1 MGDIKITR
9 AWAMPNSKTFSIKPF
24 KELIEK
30 YKKELPKDAI
40 ILDPFANGSKEGTI
54 TNDLDPEFDTDY
66 HMNADDFLKMFEDNS
81 VDMVLFDP
89 PYTPTQVVTCY
100 KKLGKTVDW
109 QSTSISFW
117 TNMKK
122 DIARILKPN
131 GICLTFGFNSG
142 GIGKKNGCEIEEIL
156 FVAHGSQ
163 HNDTFCVVDRKVAG
177 KDEKQKS

>member
-40 ILDPFANGSKEGTI
+40 ILDPFANSNKNGTI
-54 TNDLDPEFDTDY
+54 TNDIDPQYDTDY
-66 HMNADDFLKMFEDNS
+66 HMDAKDFLKMFEDNS
-81 VDMVLFDP
+81 IDMVLFDAP
-89 PYTPTQVVTCY
+89 FSPTQVKVCY
-100 KKLGKTVDW
+100 KKLGKTVDL

-131 GICLTFGFNSG
+131 GVCLTFGWNSG
-142 GIGKKNGCEIEEIL
+142 GLGKKNGCEIEEIL

-163 HNDTFCVVDRKVAG
+163 HNDTFCVVDRKVADN
-177 KDEKQKS
+177 DEKQKS